1 MPALSPA
8 ILRKQLASGDTAPL
22 YLLIGTDPVERAAVA
37 GEFSDMLMWGISG
50 FYLGVPEPF
59 SNLVDAMSDP
69 DAILGDRRGD
79 VVLMWLTRLHFGR
92 WRDLPW
98 LKAVWAFVGLIPA
111 MMFVT
116 GVIMWWNR
124 VLRKRQNVNVD
135 EAVA

>member
-1 MPALSPA
+1 
-8 ILRKQLASGDTAPL
+8 
-22 YLLIGTDPVERAAVA
+22 
-37 GEFSDMLMWGISG
+37 MLMWGISG

-79 VVLMWLTRLHFGR
+79 IVLSWLTRLHFGR
-92 WRDLPW
+92 WRNMPW
-98 LKAVWAFVGLIPA
+98 LKAIWAFVGLIPA